1 MCTAWGCS
9 GATWVGLTE
18 AAAAHEKVSAYNGG
32 DVTNSSL
39 CILLARRDDL
49 WCDLWETDRHLP
61 LPYLASNPHTI
72 YGRFMMSWKKGREKK
87 KPGLTHQQPT
97 ERGFMT
103 WQRSAKSPPPAYAP
117 ASSPAR
123 QPVLCMYSGCW
134 QHLVKLPFKYQQ
146 RQTFTRNKVCCAVQ
160 CSLPTQDFLDVAK
173 HGE

>member
-9 GATWVGLTE
+9 GATWVGWTE
-18 AAAAHEKVSAYNGG
+18 AAAAAHEKVSAYNGG

-39 CILLARRDDL
+39 CILLACRDDL

-87 KPGLTHQQPT
+87 NRGSLINNQRNGDSWHDKGQQSHP
-97 ERGFMT
+97 RLH
-103 WQRSAKSPPPAYAP
+103 KP
-117 ASSPAR
+117 ASSLVS
-123 QPVLCMYSGCW
+123 QPVLCMYCRCW